1 MVYVARMHKQRKV
14 NRASWKPRFTQ
25 QRIIRRGTA
34 GVVTALTPTLAS
46 IAPTTVTAI
55 SPVGTVTCTGTNFV
69 SGVTTATV
77 GGVDH
82 STTFVSPTSVT
93 FQLDPLAAGSLSVNV
108 RNGNKFSTTPRTLT
122 VT

>member
-1 MVYVARMHKQRKV
+1 MAVLARMHKQRKV
-14 NRASWKPRFTQ
+14 NRASWKVRFTK
-25 QRIIRRGTA
+25 QRTIRRGSA
-34 GVVTALTPTLAS
+34 GVATALTPTLAS

-77 GGVDH
+77 NGVDH
-82 STTFVSPTSVT
+82 PTTFVSATSVT
-93 FQLDPLAAGSLSVNV
+93 FPLDPTVAGTLSINV
-108 RNGNKFSTTPRTLT
+108 RNGSKFSTTAKTLT